1 MSFNT
6 FASST
11 LNSLMHSVPL
21 PRVYRE
27 VEISENAK
35 RYLHK
40 VIDYDFAEAFE
51 HAEPIDSDLVNA
63 SIKAAEHAE
72 LTDSDCTEAFIK
84 LYRKLIGGANPF
96 IKDFAVDKLFDFNYA
111 EAPKIIRSEY
121 PKFTNSGY
129 ANTFTKSFERAK
141 TINFSGQKVFIK
153 AYVDA
158 EVIDF
163 DHAEDF
169 KINGFDFT
177 TVVTSK
183 ASRVAKRYLNKINYT
198 DYADSGKIT
207 SFEDAELIDFGS
219 ANLSKIKA
227 SENVKCYLN
236 KLVDSDYVKVFKI
249 NSFEHAELI
258 DFGSANLS
266 KIKASEDVKCYLN
279 KLVDSDYVKVFKIN
293 SFEHAELIDFGSAD
307 TFIKA
312 FEDAEFIDFGSA
324 DLSKIKAFDNH
335 ALAYVVKHA
344 EKHLLFLVLA
354 PEYPFEERNL
364 KGPKNQALVWYIPKG
379 AGGPGSADQQFN
391 TRDIEPTYQA
401 ETYMDLLPVLPRVP
415 IF

>member
-11 LNSLMHSVPL
+11 LNPLMHSVPL

-27 VEISENAK
+27 VEIPENAK

-40 VIDYDFAEAFE
+40 VIDYDPAEAPE

-72 LTDSDCTEAFIK
+72 L
-84 LYRKLIGGANPF
+84 
-96 IKDFAVDKLFDFNYA
+96 
-111 EAPKIIRSEY
+111 
-121 PKFTNSGY
+121 
-129 ANTFTKSFERAK
+129 
-141 TINFSGQKVFIK
+141 
-153 AYVDA
+153 
-158 EVIDF
+158 
-163 DHAEDF
+163 
-169 KINGFDFT
+169 
-177 TVVTSK
+177 
-183 ASRVAKRYLNKINYT
+183 
-198 DYADSGKIT
+198 
-207 SFEDAELIDFGS
+207 
-219 ANLSKIKA
+219 
-227 SENVKCYLN
+227 
-236 KLVDSDYVKVFKI
+236 
-249 NSFEHAELI
+249 
-258 DFGSANLS
+258 
-266 KIKASEDVKCYLN
+266 
-279 KLVDSDYVKVFKIN
+279 
-293 SFEHAELIDFGSAD
+293 IDFGSAD

-312 FEDAEFIDFGSA
+312 FEDAKFIDFGSA

>member
-11 LNSLMHSVPL
+11 LNPLMHSVPL

-27 VEISENAK
+27 VEIPENAK

-40 VIDYDFAEAFE
+40 VIDYDPAEAPE

-72 LTDSDCTEAFIK
+72 L
-84 LYRKLIGGANPF
+84 
-96 IKDFAVDKLFDFNYA
+96 
-111 EAPKIIRSEY
+111 
-121 PKFTNSGY
+121 
-129 ANTFTKSFERAK
+129 
-141 TINFSGQKVFIK
+141 
-153 AYVDA
+153 
-158 EVIDF
+158 
-163 DHAEDF
+163 
-169 KINGFDFT
+169 
-177 TVVTSK
+177 
-183 ASRVAKRYLNKINYT
+183 
-198 DYADSGKIT
+198 
-207 SFEDAELIDFGS
+207 
-219 ANLSKIKA
+219 
-227 SENVKCYLN
+227 
-236 KLVDSDYVKVFKI
+236 
-249 NSFEHAELI
+249 
-258 DFGSANLS
+258 
-266 KIKASEDVKCYLN
+266 
-279 KLVDSDYVKVFKIN
+279 
-293 SFEHAELIDFGSAD
+293 
-307 TFIKA
+307 
-312 FEDAEFIDFGSA
+312 IDFGSA

>member
-1 MSFNT
+1 MFFNT
-6 FASST
+6 FASSY
-11 LNSLMHSVPL
+11 LNSLMHSEPL
-21 PRVYRE
+21 PLVYPDPFGNK
-27 VEISENAK
+27 VEISV
-35 RYLHK
+35 HK
-40 VIDYDFAEAFE
+40 VIDYDFVKAFK
-51 HAEPIDSDLVNA
+51 HAEPIDSALVNA

-84 LYRKLIGGANPF
+84 LYQELIGYANDFIRILEHTQLIDDPFIITAFRYNQSLLHELIDHKLANPF
-96 IKDFAVDKLFDFNYA
+96 IKDFAGAKLFDLNYA
-111 EAPKIIRSEY
+111 GAPKIIRFEY
-121 PKFTNSGY
+121 PKFINSGY
-129 ANTFTKSFERAK
+129 TNTFTKSFERAEP
-141 TINFSGQKVFIK
+141 IDFSGQKVFIK

-158 EVIDF
+158 EAIDF
-163 DHAEDF
+163 DH
-169 KINGFDFT
+169 NGFDFANAF
-177 TVVTSK
+177 TSK
-183 ASRVAKRYLNKINYT
+183 ASGVAKRYLSKSNYT
-198 DYADSGKIT
+198 DYAGSGKI
-207 SFEDAELIDFGS
+207 A
-219 ANLSKIKA
+219 
-227 SENVKCYLN
+227 
-236 KLVDSDYVKVFKI
+236 
-249 NSFEHAELI
+249 SFEHAELI

-266 KIKASEDVKCYLN
+266 KIKASEDVKRYLN
-279 KLVDSDYVKVFKIN
+279 KLVDSDDVKVFKIN
-293 SFEHAELIDFGSAD
+293 SIEHAELIDFGSAD

-354 PEYPFEERNL
+354 LEYPFEEKNL